1 MGGFLPEFLATSSR
15 PEFWTPLA
23 ARDFLD
29 GVVAEFLCIVYFL
42 ILFFFFFFRA
52 FFCFTNRRRWF
63 ISRKI
68 RAGDRRVHVYVLKI
82 GVYIHI
88 YIFIQGR
95 RDRRNGNSC

>member
-42 ILFFFFFFRA
+42 ILFFSFFFVH
-52 FFCFTNRRRWF
+52 FFLFHKSSTLVYLTEDSSRR
-63 ISRKI
+63 
-68 RAGDRRVHVYVLKI
+68 
-82 GVYIHI
+82 
-88 YIFIQGR
+88 
-95 RDRRNGNSC
+95 

>member
-29 GVVAEFLCIVYFL
+29 GVVAELLCIVYTL
-42 ILFFFFFFRA
+42 ILFFLFFSFRT
-52 FFCFTNRRRWF
+52 FFCFVNRRRWF

-68 RAGDRRVHVYVLKI
+68 RG
-82 GVYIHI
+82 
-88 YIFIQGR
+88 
-95 RDRRNGNSC
+95 

>member
-42 ILFFFFFFRA
+42 ILFFSFFFVH
-52 FFCFTNRRRWF
+52 FFVSQIVDVGLSHGRFEQE
-63 ISRKI
+63 I
-68 RAGDRRVHVYVLKI
+68 DVYM
-82 GVYIHI
+82 YM
-88 YIFIQGR
+88 
-95 RDRRNGNSC
+95 C